1 MAMTLQAQTS
11 YNYRYWFDSSP
22 QAVTASGDA
31 SVTLDLDVAGLPQGI
46 HSLNAFAVDSNGVP
60 SSVVSQW
67 FLKAFSPIADNDC
80 HVVLHVD
87 GKQHSVR
94 ETTLSPEGLAAL
106 DVDFSDIKCGVHTIG
121 TSVVTKENV
130 STDYKEKFFYRF
142 PTTTEMQSFDG
153 YYILDGMTTGSVKGG
168 HTGSVLLDIDLASLQ
183 PGVHVISV
191 FMATPLGYATNV
203 HNAYFYK
210 VPTSAEMESFDGY
223 YVIDGKET
231 RKAKAGRTGLVNLDL
246 DVADLPTGFHS
257 VALLMATPLG
267 YATNMHS
274 AYFYKIPPMGEGV
287 QSYRWWLNEQ
297 SADAQLVT
305 LDRVTDPFSLI
316 AMLNVPSI
324 PFRSRDFALDTSG
337 GKLTL
342 YARNALNFESFDGE
356 GKRSFSQSDF
366 TDVRVSRN
374 LEKSAV
380 TGIPE
385 GIGRLETSRP
395 SQNDIKWY
403 SFSGEPGGNL
413 RLSVD
418 KGCMIDVFDK
428 DGERILRKE
437 GADATATND
446 VSLRKDGTY
455 YIALHDFEK
464 NAKKVNLS
472 YTLMNRNCVVS
483 HTPERSANSG
493 RLYVNLDGNGMNEL
507 KSVRL
512 SGNGLNLVSEG
523 ITVNDNFQASA
534 RFELDNAPLGKLDVI
549 AEYQNG
555 ETGATETVT
564 VKDALTLETANP
576 KAVTATIIPSQRG
589 GSEVYDVVLR
599 LQNDGNVPYWGIPVN
614 IASQN
619 SDNDYALIYTGF
631 YTEADSVGNGLRDN
645 SLKTSNLLNTGKEGS
660 FESFLLP
667 YIGPDETIDLTL
679 GLVADA
685 HERVKIYAWAGD
697 AWSLETEEMMSPGY
711 DFTEVIN
718 WPQTNIMSLKALV
731 CADLWLQANQGISH
745 TNKPQKAPGDQVS
758 APPSWFDPDHHNF
771 PHSPG
776 LSGAADNADRVA
788 NISQAI
794 GMTIAS
800 IFNGGDVNHDDA
812 LAKSLGYQGVDDPQF
827 RSDFSSA
834 SQLSNA
840 KRQAMYHPH
849 HIIATAFGHGDE
861 YEMMTGY
868 QNGCP
873 QSSSPY
879 PQPNDV
885 EMLGACDPND
895 MLGYVAP
902 GGGNY
907 VGLDV
912 KTLGYTIEFE
922 NDPEL
927 ANAPALTVKVHN
939 KLDGRFFDLDSFIP
953 QEITIG
959 NHKVD
964 VPATHEWVRTIDM
977 RPEINGVAQVSFR
990 YDAATGDANWEII
1003 SLDPMTMER
1012 TDVINQGFLPV
1023 NNEDGDGTGFMTYSV
1038 RLKENLAHGTEISNK
1053 AEIIFDSNEVIE
1065 TPVYVNVTDY
1075 KRPSSHIVRT
1085 DTEDDQTFT
1094 FTVEGTD
1101 TDSGI
1106 WYYDLYMR
1114 TGNEGEWTLVGGNYE
1129 ENTFSYTTAAPIE
1142 HAQFMVVACDRAG
1155 NMQEGTL
1162 IEVVLGDADGNGVV
1176 NANDAVIIRN
1186 YYVGKTDVINAVG
1199 ADASGDGK
1207 INAQDAL
1214 AVRTIYLGKQKIKEL
1229 NKLRK
1234 RKK

>member
-1 MAMTLQAQTS
+1 MKAKYLLAGAAVLMAMTLPAHTT
-11 YNYRYWFDSSP
+11 YNYHYWFDSSP
-22 QAVTASGDA
+22 QAVTATGDA

-67 FLKAFSPIADNDC
+67 FLKAFSPIADSNC
-80 HVVLHVD
+80 RVVLHVD

-94 ETTLSPEGLAAL
+94 ETTLSPEGLAAI
-106 DVDFSDIKCGVHTIG
+106 DADFSDLKCGVHTIG
-121 TSVVTKENV
+121 TNVVTMENV
-130 STDYKEKFFYRF
+130 ATDYKERFFYRF
-142 PTTTEMQSFDG
+142 PTTAEMQSFDG

-168 HTGSVLLDIDLASLQ
+168 HAGSVLLDIDLASLQ

-191 FMATPLGYATNV
+191 FIATPLGYATNV

-231 RKAKAGRTGLVNLDL
+231 RKAKAGRTGIVNLDL

-257 VALLMATPLG
+257 VALFMATPLG

-274 AYFYKIPPMGEGV
+274 AYFYKISPMGEGV

-297 SADAQLVT
+297 SADAQLVS
-305 LDRVTDPFSLI
+305 LDRVTNPFSLVT
-316 AMLNVPSI
+316 MLNVPAI
-324 PFRSRDFALDTSG
+324 QFRSRDFALDTSG

-342 YARNALNFESFDGE
+342 YARNTLNFESFDGE
-356 GKRSFSQSDF
+356 GKRSFAQSDF

-374 LEKSAV
+374 LEKSSV
-380 TGIPE
+380 TAMPE
-385 GIGRLETSRP
+385 GAGSLEASRP
-395 SQNDIKWY
+395 AQNEIKWY
-403 SFSGEPGGNL
+403 SFSGEPGGIF
-413 RLSVD
+413 RLSAD

-437 GADATATND
+437 GADATAMND
-446 VSLRKDGTY
+446 VSLRSDGTY
-455 YIALHDFEK
+455 YVALHDFEK

-493 RLYVNLDGNGMNEL
+493 RLFVNLDGNGMNEL

-512 SGNGLNLVSEG
+512 RGNGLNLVSES
-523 ITVNDNFQASA
+523 ITVNDNFGASA
-534 RFELDNAPLGKLDVI
+534 RFELDNAPLGKLDLI

-576 KAVTATIIPSQRG
+576 KAVTASVIPSQRG
-589 GSEVYDVVLR
+589 GSEVYDIVLR

-614 IASQN
+614 IAVEDNGRGN
-619 SDNDYALIYTGF
+619 SVIFKDFDLDVSELEHNIEKKVF
-631 YTEADSVGNGLRDN
+631 
-645 SLKTSNLLNTGKEGS
+645 TSNNLLGS
-660 FESFLLP
+660 HRPGAMVPMVLP
-667 YIGPDETIDLTL
+667 YIGPGETVDLHL
-679 GLVADA
+679 GLHASVWE
-685 HERVKIYAWAGD
+685 HIKIYSWTAQP
-697 AWSLETEEMMSPGY
+697 WSEGFREILSDGY
-711 DFTEVIN
+711 DFSELTHLSPSNIMDARHLL
-718 WPQTNIMSLKALV
+718 WLATNIKFNSGDGKRSVMA
-731 CADLWLQANQGISH
+731 H
-745 TNKPQKAPGDQVS
+745 APGDNVE
-758 APPSWFDPDHHNF
+758 F
-771 PHSPG
+771 PHTPS
-776 LSGAADNADRVA
+776 AADYAGHAADVAQATGMAIGGTINGLRVRDIDARVA
-788 NISQAI
+788 AYGIDLNDPTYSSLNDYRNALRRDMPSPFSII
-794 GMTIAS
+794 MTAL
-800 IFNGGDVNHDDA
+800 GLGDFAGLMEN
-812 LAKSLGYQGVDDPQF
+812 QGN
-827 RSDFSSA
+827 SDSE
-834 SQLSNA
+834 
-840 KRQAMYHPH
+840 
-849 HIIATAFGHGDE
+849 T
-861 YEMMTGY
+861 
-868 QNGCP
+868 
-873 QSSSPY
+873 SSPY

-885 EMLGACDPND
+885 TIPGAVDPND

-927 ANAPALTVKVHN
+927 ATAPALTVKVHN
-939 KLDGRFFDLDSFIP
+939 KLDGRFFDLESFTP

-959 NHKVD
+959 SHKVE
-964 VPATHEWVRTIDM
+964 VPATHEWVKTIDM

-990 YDAATGDANWEII
+990 YDAVTGDANWEII

-1053 AEIIFDSNEVIE
+1053 AEIVFDTNDAIE

-1075 KRPSSHIVRT
+1075 KRPASHIVST

-1101 TDSGI
+1101 DDSGI

-1114 TGNEGEWTLVGGNYE
+1114 TGDEGEWTLVGGNFE
-1129 ENTFSYTTAAPIE
+1129 EDTFSYTAAAPIE
-1142 HAQFMVVACDRAG
+1142 HAQFMVLACDRAG

-1229 NKLRK
+1229 NKLRQ